1 MVNKIKL
8 SLMCSIMLTGCIQ
21 LDPYQKYHTALN
33 SDQCVP
39 DINTTY
45 TETVYEP
52 ALSENTAEY
61 TISESGFDSGFGTD
75 NDDTASRPTVEVTA
89 INAIPEMTSED
100 ILPTSVEFEEQQFY
114 AIETTSSNYSDGQ
127 FSTEKISSTLG
138 REEALYVQVF
148 ATLDEVNAKNVLR
161 DVRLFFP
168 EQTSVIRSAGIYR
181 ILIGPLE
188 KDETTFVVNEINKQS
203 DYSTAFVLSHFSDIS
218 DDEI

>member
-1 MVNKIKL
+1 
-8 SLMCSIMLTGCIQ
+8 MLTGCIQ

-61 TISESGFDSGFGTD
+61 TISESGFGTD
-75 NDDTASRPTVEVTA
+75 NDDIAFDDTASRPAVEVTA

-100 ILPTSVEFEEQQFY
+100 ILPISVELEERQFY
-114 AIETTSSNYSDGQ
+114 ALETTSSNYSDVQ
-127 FSTEKISSTLG
+127 ISTGKISSTLG

-148 ATLDEVNAKNVLR
+148 ATLDEDNAKNVLR
-161 DVRLFFP
+161 DVRSFFP

-203 DYSTAFVLSHFSDIS
+203 DYSTAFVLSHFIDIS